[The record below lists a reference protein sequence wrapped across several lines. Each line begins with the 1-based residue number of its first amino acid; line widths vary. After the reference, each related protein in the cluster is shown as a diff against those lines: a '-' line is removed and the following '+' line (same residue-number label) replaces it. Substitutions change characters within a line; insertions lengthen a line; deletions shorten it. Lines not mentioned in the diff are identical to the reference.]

1 MFLFGSN
8 LIKKYFPDF
17 RNPVDVDFV
26 TNNITEYNT
35 EYFNIIKKETELHF
49 LPLAP
54 NREMTPD
61 ELYTLKVSHAIYDI
75 HWQKTMSDIRFLQN
89 KNCKIIKP
97 FLEEL
102 REYWK
107 TIHQTKRCEFDDDD
121 SLDFFNDKVDRKIPH
136 DELHKIFNPN
146 PSYKLI
152 VQSVTPD
159 EDKFDKLSILDK
171 NKICFEEAYVIA
183 IERFFD
189 KLPFRIAYNK
199 SQQALV
205 TRLHPIWLA
214 DWVILNWNKTFWTTR
229 VNYYEI
235 FEKKLKNNERKI

>member
-26 TNNITEYNT
+26 TNSITEYNT

-89 KNCKIIKP
+89 KNCKIISTIITKP
-97 FLEEL
+97 
-102 REYWK
+102 K
-107 TIHQTKRCEFDDDD
+107 I
-121 SLDFFNDKVDRKIPH
+121 SLKQSK
-136 DELHKIFNPN
+136 KIF
-146 PSYKLI
+146 L
-152 VQSVTPD
+152 
-159 EDKFDKLSILDK
+159 F
-171 NKICFEEAYVIA
+171 
-183 IERFFD
+183 
-189 KLPFRIAYNK
+189 
-199 SQQALV
+199 LV
-205 TRLHPIWLA
+205 TICNQMAFL
-214 DWVILNWNKTFWTTR
+214 F
-229 VNYYEI
+229 Y
-235 FEKKLKNNERKI
+235 FE